1 MNDMASLLP
10 TSAKFHF
17 TNKLRNTMLEY
28 SLNYFTKCK
37 LYLGCI
43 KKKALVSRRYTMG
56 SSLNRYFTIILY
68 LLG

>member
-37 LYLGCI
+37 LYLSCI
-43 KKKALVSRRYTMG
+43 K
-56 SSLNRYFTIILY
+56 
-68 LLG
+68 

>member
-17 TNKLRNTMLEY
+17 TNKLRNTKLEY

-43 KKKALVSRRYTMG
+43 KSKALMSRRDTSVHRDTF
-56 SSLNRYFTIILY
+56 SSDGKFPE
-68 LLG
+68 